1 MCLLFETIRI
11 CDGLLMHPEDHEAR
25 INLSRRELWNLN
37 GNVVLSEIVKIPD
50 EWKTGLV
57 QCNLIYGP
65 DIKSVIYKSYVKRQV
80 RSLKLIECNNIDYHL
95 KSSDR
100 SILNDLFSQK
110 GECDEIIII
119 KNSFITDTSI
129 SNLIFFDGKNWFT
142 PKTPLLNG
150 TCRQRLLREKK
161 ISEREIHLADLWRF
175 SGVKLINAM
184 RFPDEETLIPI
195 SCLSL

>member
-11 CDGLLMHPEDHEAR
+11 SDGLLMHREYHEAR
-25 INLSRRELWNLN
+25 MNQSRMELWNRSEFLH
-37 GNVVLSEIVKIPD
+37 LSKIVKVPD

-57 QCNLIYGP
+57 RCNLTYGP
-65 DIKSVIYKSYVKRQV
+65 DIKSVTYKSYVKRQV
-80 RSLKLIECNNIDYHL
+80 KSLKLIECNTLDYHL

-100 SILNDLFSQK
+100 SILDDLFSRK
-110 GECDEIIII
+110 GDCDEIIIL
-119 KNSFITDTSI
+119 KNGFITDTSI

-142 PKTPLLNG
+142 PKDPLLNG

-161 ISEREIHLADLWRF
+161 ISEMEIRPADLWRF

-184 RFPDEETLIPI
+184 RFPDEEEMIRI
-195 SCLSL
+195 SEIFR